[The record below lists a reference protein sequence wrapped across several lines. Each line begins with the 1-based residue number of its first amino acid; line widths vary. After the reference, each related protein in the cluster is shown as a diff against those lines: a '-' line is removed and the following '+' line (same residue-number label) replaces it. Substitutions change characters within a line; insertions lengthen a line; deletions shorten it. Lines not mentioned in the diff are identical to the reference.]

1 MQIKDI
7 INKENQ
13 DLILALSYILGE
25 SKSYILLN
33 KNQELSE
40 IDYKRLLEIEEKLDK
55 GYPLQYALGTWD
67 FYNINLIVDERAL
80 IPRFETEIIVDYIIN
95 SDFKKKEILDIGC
108 GSGAISLA
116 LAFNLNNSKVLGVD
130 IEEKAVSLSL
140 DNKQKLK
147 IDNVDFLKSD
157 LFENIDKKFDIII
170 SNPPYIN
177 KNDYENLE
185 NKLYYEPKSALYGG
199 EDGLY
204 FYRLIIRDAPIYLNK
219 NGHLIFEIGYDQKD
233 KINELLIKSDFKN
246 IINLKDFNGFDRF
259 IIAEKG

>member
-1 MQIKDI
+1 M
-7 INKENQ
+7 
-13 DLILALSYILGE
+13 
-25 SKSYILLN
+25 LLN
-33 KNQELSE
+33 VNQELSE
-40 IDYKRLLEIEEKLDK
+40 KDFDKLLMVEKKLDK

-80 IPRFETEIIVDYIIN
+80 IPRFETEIIVDYLIN
-95 SDFKKKEILDIGC
+95 SNFNKKEILDIGA

-116 LAFNLNNSKVLGVD
+116 LSYNLKDSQVLGID
-130 IEEKAVSLSL
+130 IEKKALSLSK

-147 IDNVDFLKSD
+147 IDNVDFIKSD
-157 LFENIDKKFDIII
+157 LFENIDKKFDVII

-177 KNDYENLE
+177 KEDYENLDD
-185 NKLYYEPKSALYGG
+185 KLYYEPKSALYGG

-204 FYRLIIRDAPIYLNK
+204 FYRLIVKQSPTYLSE

-233 KINELLIKSDFKN
+233 KVNELLIKSDFKN

>member
-40 IDYKRLLEIEEKLDK
+40 IDYQRLLEIEEKLDK

-80 IPRFETEIIVDYIIN
+80 IPRFETEIIVDYLIN
-95 SDFKKKEILDIGC
+95 SNFNKKEILDIGC

-116 LAFNLNNSKVLGVD
+116 LAYNLKDSKILGID
-130 IEEKAVSLSL
+130 IEDRALSLSK
-140 DNKQKLK
+140 DNKQRLK

-204 FYRLIIRDAPIYLNK
+204 FYRLIIKDASIYLNK

>member
-40 IDYKRLLEIEEKLDK
+40 IDYQRLLEIEEKLGK

-80 IPRFETEIIVDYIIN
+80 IPRFETEIIVDYLIN
-95 SDFKKKEILDIGC
+95 SNFNKKEILDIGC

-116 LAFNLNNSKVLGVD
+116 LAYNLKDSKILGID
-130 IEEKAVSLSL
+130 IEDRALSLSK
-140 DNKQKLK
+140 DNKQRLK

-204 FYRLIIRDAPIYLNK
+204 FYRLIIKDASIYLNK